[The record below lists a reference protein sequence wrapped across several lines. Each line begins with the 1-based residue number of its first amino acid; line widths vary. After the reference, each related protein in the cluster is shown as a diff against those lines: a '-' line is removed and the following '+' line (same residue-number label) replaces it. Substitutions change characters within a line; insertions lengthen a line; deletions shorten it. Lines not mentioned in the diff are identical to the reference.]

1 MSSATGMPR
10 TKSLGRAVDLLR
22 AVASRPAG
30 SSASELARVSGLPR
44 STVARTL
51 RTLADSGLVEISFD
65 RAGWVLGHELLRLA
79 RTGDPHRHLVETAGP
94 VLERLRDLA
103 AESALLAV
111 PRGGLGM
118 DILLQLDADRHVGV
132 ASWVGVEVP
141 LHASSAGKLV
151 LAELRKDELEAWL
164 SSAPREAFTD
174 RTVVDAQ
181 ALSAELARARR
192 RGWAEIV
199 DELESGLASI
209 SVPLRS
215 AGGALIAIIGL
226 SGPTFRLGRAKRRGL
241 LAAVQAAATE
251 IEGAL
256 G

>member
-1 MSSATGMPR
+1 MSSTTGMPR

-118 DILLQLDADRHVGV
+118 GILLLPRAYRHVRVARCVAVRVRV
-132 ASWVGVEVP
+132 ASC
-141 LHASSAGKLV
+141 
-151 LAELRKDELEAWL
+151 
-164 SSAPREAFTD
+164 
-174 RTVVDAQ
+174 
-181 ALSAELARARR
+181 
-192 RGWAEIV
+192 
-199 DELESGLASI
+199 
-209 SVPLRS
+209 
-215 AGGALIAIIGL
+215 
-226 SGPTFRLGRAKRRGL
+226 
-241 LAAVQAAATE
+241 
-251 IEGAL
+251 
-256 G
+256 